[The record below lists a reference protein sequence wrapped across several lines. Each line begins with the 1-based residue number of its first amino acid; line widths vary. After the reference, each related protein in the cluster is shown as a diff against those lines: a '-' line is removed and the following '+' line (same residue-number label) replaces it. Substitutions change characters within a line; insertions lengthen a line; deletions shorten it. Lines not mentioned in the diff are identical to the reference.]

1 MVPYTPQQNGV
12 AERKNR
18 TLLNAARCML
28 KTSHMEQHFWEEAIS
43 IACYLQI
50 SHSAL
55 GNAIP
60 FTLWYYYPPNV
71 SHLKVF
77 GAIAY
82 VYVHEHHRSKLDDR
96 CFKGRF
102 IGYGDSN
109 GMKAYKIYNSQTGKV
124 VYSRSVKFDEDWLY
138 EGKSSSGTLH
148 MDGGVSIRELQPD
161 VVEGDTT
168 IKDAWRIKTSTRP
181 HGMRFMLRKQL
192 LGNRSLRM
200 GTNKLG
206 EGNRTGWIRKES
218 NRIR

>member
-1 MVPYTPQQNGV
+1 MG
-12 AERKNR
+12 
-18 TLLNAARCML
+18 
-28 KTSHMEQHFWEEAIS
+28 
-43 IACYLQI
+43 
-50 SHSAL
+50 

-60 FTLWYYYPPNV
+60 FTLWYGYPPNV
-71 SHLKVF
+71 SHLRVF
-77 GAIAY
+77 GAVAY

-138 EGKSSSGTLH
+138 EGKSSSETLH

-168 IKDAWRIKTSTRP
+168 IKDAQRIKTSTGP
-181 HGMRFMLRKQL
+181 HGKRFTLEEQSIHARV
-192 LGNRSLRM
+192 N
-200 GTNKLG
+200 
-206 EGNRTGWIRKES
+206 
-218 NRIR
+218 